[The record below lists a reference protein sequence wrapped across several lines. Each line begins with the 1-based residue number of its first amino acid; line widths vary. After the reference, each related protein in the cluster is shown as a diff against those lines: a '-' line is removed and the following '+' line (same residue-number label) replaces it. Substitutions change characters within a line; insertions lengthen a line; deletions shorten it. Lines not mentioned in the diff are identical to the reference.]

1 MIDSFQKWVDAY
13 TTLMLVLV
21 RAYPGRAVELIK
33 YLQIISRTEAK
44 FKGLTLLNYEEQF
57 RRLAVSPPTSV
68 PELGPVDLELWTQ
81 PSRSWVRLNLF
92 ASSVTAPI
100 RANLIAPSPTLPAAP
115 REALVLHTPTTSINQ
130 VDLPSVRVKSPT
142 RQPLPLL
149 VSPVMRCRPG
159 QSDDAAKIQPAS
171 DRGKK

>member
-1 MIDSFQKWVDAY
+1 MDAY

-33 YLQIISRTEAK
+33 YLQIISHPEAK

-81 PSRSWVRLNLF
+81 PSRSRVSLNLF

-100 RANLIAPSPTLPAAP
+100 TANLIAPSPTLPATP
-115 REALVLHTPTTSINQ
+115 REALQ
-130 VDLPSVRVKSPT
+130 LPSVRVKSPT

-171 DRGKK
+171 DRGEK

>member
-1 MIDSFQKWVDAY
+1 
-13 TTLMLVLV
+13 MLVLV

-44 FKGLTLLNYEEQF
+44 FRGLTLLNYEEQF

-81 PSRSWVRLNLF
+81 PSRSWFRLNLF

-100 RANLIAPSPTLPAAP
+100 TANLIAPSPTLPAAP

-171 DRGKK
+171 DRGRNKLLQQSRSQ